1 MTTVS
6 TILKYDL
13 SGSSG
18 VVGESPFQA
27 KAKLDEL
34 HTWTLTDKLNK
45 LTMYKFTVPNTEF
58 YRANAIIERNV
69 FVPFL
74 KPFRGIVCAKEQNE
88 STITLTACELAFH
101 LTRRIFRKN
110 GLPRVIYGSPRTHIK
125 FESDVLDKGV
135 QSNDGTWNGT
145 ERYLVGHI
153 GTTGDFRGTNSVR
166 LANESNFDRENNQ
179 PFTWMCRFRVEATG
193 PASLEYLM
201 SKTATGVQGITVG
214 VTSGDKINVR
224 LINTATS
231 DELDVDSTTTV
242 SDGRNHHLAIVKDV
256 GLTATALKIYIDG
269 VLETNI
275 VNVDNLAGT
284 ILNAELFTIAGTND
298 GTSEFDGLVDEV
310 QIWHRVLSPESVLG
324 EAKRSSNLP
333 ENADLNE
340 TIDASVIAQEI
351 LTHANTD
358 MPSDITWKLSP
369 DFPTGDVIL
378 SFHYQNHYECLNL
391 IAESLGKDLF
401 FDNKTHL
408 VFIETKGK
416 SLGKSEKLDIIITSK
431 PEVTTEDFANDINM
445 LGKKTG
451 IGVQLEHRV
460 QTPTVLRFNYEKVVA
475 DNNLNT
481 QDQLSDVGNALL
493 TEFQKLTPQTKGEVP
508 VTQFHRLALSSGDIV
523 KIAQPDKQ
531 LSGSFRVMDI
541 IVQPN
546 KVKVSLEKIGTA
558 IVRVR
563 SSSLVDVIDGIL
575 KRLQEQSIET

>member
-34 HTWTLTDKLNK
+34 HTWKLTDKLNK
-45 LTMYKFTVPNTEF
+45 LTMYEFTVPNTEF
-58 YRANAIIERNV
+58 YRANAIIERDV

-74 KPFRGIVCAKEQNE
+74 KPFRGIVCAKQQNE
-88 STITLTACELAFH
+88 STITLLACELAFH

-110 GLPRVIYGSPRTHIK
+110 ALPRIKYGSPRTHIK
-125 FESDVLDKGV
+125 FENNVLDLGV
-135 QSNDGTWNGT
+135 QSNNGTWNGT
-145 ERYLVGHI
+145 DRFTAGHI
-153 GTTGDFRGTNSVR
+153 SITGDFRANNSVN

-179 PFTWMCRFRVEATG
+179 TFTWMCRFRVADAG
-193 PASLEYLM
+193 PATLEYLM

-214 VTSGDKINVR
+214 VSSGDKINVR

-242 SDGRNHHLAIVKDV
+242 SDEKNHHLAIVKDV

-275 VNVDNLAGT
+275 VNVNNLAGT
-284 ILNAELFTIAGTND
+284 ILNAEDFTIGGTNT
-298 GTSEFDGLVDEV
+298 GTAEFDGLIDDV
-310 QIWHRVLSPESVLG
+310 QVYHRVLTQESITG
-324 EAKRSSNLP
+324 EAKKTQHAP
-333 ENADLNE
+333 DNADLNE

-358 MPSDITWKLSP
+358 MPANITWKLSP
-369 DFPTGDVIL
+369 DFPTSDVIL
-378 SFHYQNHYECLNL
+378 EFHYQNHYQALNL
-391 IAESLGKDLF
+391 IAEALGKDLF
-401 FDNKTHL
+401 FDNKSHL

-416 SLGKSEKLDIIITSK
+416 TLSKDEKLDILITSK
-431 PEVTTEDFANDINM
+431 PEITTEDFANDISL
-445 LGKKTG
+445 LGKR
-451 IGVQLEHRV
+451 IGAGLQLEQRV
-460 QTPTVLRFNYEKVVA
+460 QTSTVLRFNYEKVVA

-493 TEFQKLTPQTKGEVP
+493 TEFQKLTPQTKGEIP
-508 VTQFHRLALSSGDIV
+508 VTQFHRLALTSGDIV
-523 KIAQPDKQ
+523 KISQPNKQ

-546 KVKVSLEKIGTA
+546 KVKLSLEKTDTA